1 MISFLGTAMRTLVDI
16 PDNQL
21 RELTNLG
28 RQTKKSRAA
37 LVREAVAAYLAARKH
52 ESEADAFGLWGSS
65 VQDGLAYQRKSRAEW

>member
-1 MISFLGTAMRTLVDI
+1 MRTLVDI

-21 RELTNLG
+21 REFTNLSK
-28 RQTKKSRAA
+28 QTKKSRAA
-37 LVREAVAAYLAARKH
+37 LVREAVAAYLEARKH